1 MKNESAHGK
10 ERPISP
16 RSAWRELFRTKSLY
30 THLVRLLLSM
40 SLVLF
45 IFLAWLIFSISNNYM
60 EDVIT
65 RCGKRMSAV
74 VDQALRTSMILE
86 DHSELT
92 IAITKV
98 QEIPGVGAIRIYND
112 EGDIRHTSA
121 SPDLEGIEEV
131 NMPPCVHCHS
141 EVDPAEWGM
150 LETCIYDIKKEDGR
164 TMVVLSPIMST
175 PECRSSGCHQTYLDS
190 EVLGFLEIELPLKE
204 LDKTMAWLLFEYFSL
219 ILLFLVVVLG
229 VLLFFVKRRIHT
241 PLKRIVDASREVS
254 AGNLSVRVNVQPND
268 LTDIHHV
275 GLALNKMLESINESS
290 RELHKWSNELE
301 TMVRTKSED
310 IARTQNEILQIERL
324 ASLGRLSS
332 SVAHEINNP
341 LAGVLTYAKLVSRIL
356 QKPDL
361 TEEKIQAV
369 LKHLDMIQSETTRCG
384 NIVKGLLNFSRD
396 GSQKF
401 EEIHLNE
408 VLKETEQLIKHSFQI
423 ADVTLATDFSASKD
437 MIRGNGHQIVQACLA
452 VLTNALEAVSPGP
465 DSQVTY
471 RSYNHDLRHITIEVK
486 DNGIGISQEDQEHI
500 FEPFFSSKKEMSGI
514 GLGLAVTYGI
524 LEQHNAKV
532 TVDSAP
538 GAGTSMKFTFELSSR
553 RAEDG
558 Q

>member
-1 MKNESAHGK
+1 MENESTRREDHH
-10 ERPISP
+10 INP
-16 RSAWRELFRTKSLY
+16 RLAWMDLFQSKSLY
-30 THLVRLLLSM
+30 TNLVRLLISM

-45 IFLAWLIFSISNNYM
+45 IFLAWLIFSISNNYL
-60 EDVIT
+60 ENVLT
-65 RCGKRMSAV
+65 RCGKRMSAL
-74 VDQALRTSMILE
+74 VDQSIRMSMMSE

-92 IAITKV
+92 VAIIKV
-98 QEIPGVGAIRIYND
+98 QGIPGVGAIRIYND
-112 EGDIRHTSA
+112 EGIIRHSSKGLIA
-121 SPDLEGIEEV
+121 EGTVEKD
-131 NMPPCVHCHS
+131 MTPCTHCHS

-150 LETCIYDIKKEDGR
+150 PETCIYNTERNNGR
-164 TMVVLSPIMST
+164 NMIVLSPILSN
-175 PECRSSGCHQTYLDS
+175 PDCRASGCHQSHLES
-190 EVLGFLEIELPLKE
+190 EVLGFLEIELPLNE
-204 LDKTMAWLLFEYFSL
+204 LDQTLTQLLMEYIGL
-219 ILLFLVVVLG
+219 ILLFLILIMG
-229 VLLFFVKRRIHT
+229 ALLFFVKRRIHQ

-275 GLALNKMLESINESS
+275 GLALNTMLESINESS
-290 RELHKWSNELE
+290 RELQQWSSELE
-301 TMVRTKSED
+301 TKVRTKSED
-310 IARTQNEILQIERL
+310 IARTQNEIYQIERL

-356 QKPDL
+356 QNPDL
-361 TEEKIQAV
+361 NEDKKQSV

-396 GSQKF
+396 SSQKF
-401 EEIHLNE
+401 NEVHLNE
-408 VLKETEQLIKHSFQI
+408 VLAESEQLIKHSFQI
-423 ADVTLATDFSASKD
+423 SDISLNTDFSASKD
-437 MIRGNGHQIVQACLA
+437 MIRGNAHQVIQACLA

-471 RSYNHDLRHITIEVK
+471 RSYNPDLEHIVIEIK
-486 DNGIGISQEDQEHI
+486 DNGIGISAEDQEHI

-524 LEQHNAKV
+524 LEQHKAKV
-532 TVDSAP
+532 TVDSAL
-538 GAGTSMKFTFELSSR
+538 GAGTSIKFTFELSSG
-553 RAEDG
+553 RADDG